1 MKKLNFMF
9 LLICFTLCSCNKS
22 GVKQFVG
29 DYTFKTSGFYTI
41 STLTSSFDVDMTEE
55 IGQLKIIDIDE
66 ADRVLVVRN
75 TLNGSVSTCYAT
87 IEDDKIFFDD
97 MDENHNVKALSLS
110 GNSKVTTSAKGVIY
124 GDIIVIDETY
134 SGTFSGTLITDMVL
148 TFITGTIGNSDI
160 TTVATRNA
168 D

>member
-1 MKKLNFMF
+1 
-9 LLICFTLCSCNKS
+9 
-22 GVKQFVG
+22 
-29 DYTFKTSGFYTI
+29 
-41 STLTSSFDVDMTEE
+41 
-55 IGQLKIIDIDE
+55 LKIIDIDE

-134 SGTFSGTLITDMVL
+134 SGTFSGTLITDTVL